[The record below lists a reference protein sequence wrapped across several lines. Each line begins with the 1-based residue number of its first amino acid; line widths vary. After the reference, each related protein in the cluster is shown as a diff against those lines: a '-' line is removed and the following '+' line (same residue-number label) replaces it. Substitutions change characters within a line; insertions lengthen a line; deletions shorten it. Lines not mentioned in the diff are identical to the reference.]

1 MLSNSSHKIQQVS
14 EGSPAALA
22 GLQPGDIITKI
33 NNVKLVDIFDYHYY
47 SDDADITVEVLHEDG
62 SSTEIFV
69 KKDEGE
75 DLGVIFCNG
84 LMDDYKSCSNK
95 CAFCFI
101 DQMPPGM
108 RDTLYFKDDDTRLSF
123 LQGNYVTL
131 TNMKMQ
137 DLDRIIA
144 YKLGPI
150 NISVH
155 ATNPDLR
162 VKLLHNRF
170 AGDILGKITKLYN
183 AQIPM
188 NAQVV
193 ACPGLNDGE
202 ELDRTI
208 SDLMEFAPVMASMS
222 VVPVGITKYR
232 DGLYPL
238 RTYTMDEASA
248 VIDQIEHWQD
258 VAMKRFGTHFVQA
271 SDEWYIIADRPLPEA
286 NRYDGFIQLE
296 NGVGMLRLLKEE
308 VLDALE
314 DIKKPLFMK
323 KHRYTIATGKLAAPF
338 IRELCRDITEKY
350 PRVSVEVIPI
360 TNDFFGQEIT
370 VAGLIT
376 GQDLIN
382 QLRNRDLGDGLLL
395 SCTMLRSGEEVF
407 LDDITLDELSETL
420 HVKTRIVQ
428 SDGRDLVCAL
438 LGR

>member
-1 MLSNSSHKIQQVS
+1 MLNSSHKIAQVS
-14 EGSPAALA
+14 EGSPADKA
-22 GLQPGDIITKI
+22 GLKPGDIITKI
-33 NNVKLVDIFDYHYY
+33 NNATLVDIFDYHFY
-47 SDDADITVEVLHEDG
+47 SDDADITVELLHEDG
-62 SSTEIFV
+62 TTDSVFV
-69 KKDEGE
+69 EKEEGE

-108 RDTLYFKDDDTRLSF
+108 RETLYFKDDDTRLSF

-131 TNMKMQ
+131 TNMKMA

-155 ATNPDLR
+155 ATNPELR
-162 VKLLHNRF
+162 IKLLHNRF
-170 AGDILGKITKLYN
+170 AGDILDKIKKLYD
-183 AQIPM
+183 AEIPM

-208 SDLMEFAPVMASMS
+208 SDLLQFAPVMSSMS
-222 VVPVGITKYR
+222 VVPVGVTKFR
-232 DGLYPL
+232 DGLFPL
-238 RTYTMDEASA
+238 RTYTAEEAGK
-248 VIDQIEHWQD
+248 VIDQIEYWQS
-258 VAMKRFGTHFVQA
+258 VAMEKVGNHFVQA
-271 SDEWYIIADRPLPEA
+271 SDEWYILAGRPLPEA
-286 NRYDGFIQLE
+286 DRYDGFIQLE

-323 KHRYTIATGKLAAPF
+323 KRHVTIATGKLAAPF
-338 IRELCRDITEKY
+338 MRELADIITEKFNK
-350 PRVSVEVIPI
+350 VTVDVITI
-360 TNDFFGQEIT
+360 TNDFFGKEIT
-370 VAGLIT
+370 VSGLIT
-376 GQDLIN
+376 GQDLIA
-382 QLRNRDLGDGLLL
+382 QLKDKDLGDNLLL

-407 LDDITLDELSETL
+407 LDDITLKELEL
-420 HVKTRIVQ
+420 ALQVKTRIVQ
-428 SDGRDLVCAL
+428 SDGRDLVYAII
-438 LGR
+438 GH

>member
-1 MLSNSSHKIQQVS
+1 MLNSSHKIAQVS
-14 EGSPAALA
+14 EGSPAEKA
-22 GLQPGDIITKI
+22 GLKPGDIITKI
-33 NNVKLVDIFDYHYY
+33 NNATLVDIFDYHFY
-47 SDDADITVEVLHEDG
+47 SDDADITVELLHEDG
-62 SSTEIFV
+62 TTDSVFV
-69 KKDEGE
+69 EKEEGE

-108 RDTLYFKDDDTRLSF
+108 RETLYFKDDDTRLSF

-131 TNMKMQ
+131 TNMKMA

-155 ATNPDLR
+155 ATNPELR

-170 AGDILGKITKLYN
+170 AGDILDKIKKLYD
-183 AQIPM
+183 AEIPM

-208 SDLMEFAPVMASMS
+208 SDLLQFAPVMSSMS
-222 VVPVGITKYR
+222 VVPVGVTKFR
-232 DGLYPL
+232 DGLFPL
-238 RTYTMDEASA
+238 RTYTAEEAGK
-248 VIDQIEHWQD
+248 VIDQIEHWQS
-258 VAMKRFGTHFVQA
+258 VAMEKVGNHFVQA
-271 SDEWYIIADRPLPEA
+271 SDEWYILAGRPLPEA
-286 NRYDGFIQLE
+286 DRYDGFIQLE

-314 DIKKPLFMK
+314 DIKKPLFMRK
-323 KHRYTIATGKLAAPF
+323 RHVTIATGKLAAPF
-338 IRELCRDITEKY
+338 MRELADLITEKFNK
-350 PRVSVEVIPI
+350 VTVDVITI
-360 TNDFFGQEIT
+360 TNDFFGKEIT
-370 VAGLIT
+370 VSGLIT
-376 GQDLIN
+376 GQDLIA
-382 QLRNRDLGDGLLL
+382 QLKDKDLGDNLLL

-407 LDDITLDELSETL
+407 LDDITLQELEL
-420 HVKTRIVQ
+420 ALQVKTRIVQ
-428 SDGRDLVCAL
+428 SDGRDLVYAII
-438 LGR
+438 GH

>member
-1 MLSNSSHKIQQVS
+1 M
-14 EGSPAALA
+14 EGSPAERA
-22 GLQPGDIITKI
+22 GLFPGDIITKI
-33 NNVKLVDIFDYHYY
+33 NDVTLVDIFDYHYY
-47 SDDADITVEVLHEDG
+47 SDDANITVELLHEDG
-62 SSTEIFV
+62 TTSSVFV
-69 KKDEGE
+69 EKEEGE
-75 DLGVIFCNG
+75 DLGVMFCNG

-131 TNMKMQ
+131 TNMKMA

-155 ATNPDLR
+155 ATNPELR

-170 AGDILGKITKLYN
+170 AGDILDKIRKLYE
-183 AQIPM
+183 AEIPM

-208 SDLMEFAPVMASMS
+208 SDLLQFAPVMGSMS
-222 VVPVGITKYR
+222 VVPVGITKFR
-232 DGLYPL
+232 DGLFPL
-238 RTYTMDEASA
+238 RTYTAEEAGK

-258 VAMKRFGTHFVQA
+258 VAMQRVGNHFVQA
-271 SDEWYIIADRPLPEA
+271 SDEWYILAGRPLPEA
-286 NRYDGFIQLE
+286 DRYDGFIQLE
-296 NGVGMLRLLKEE
+296 NGVGMLRLLHEE

-314 DIKKPLFMK
+314 DIKKPLFMRK
-323 KHRYTIATGKLAAPF
+323 RHVTIATGKLAAPF
-338 IRELCRDITEKY
+338 MRQLADIITEKFNK
-350 PRVSVEVIPI
+350 VTVDVVPI
-360 TNDFFGQEIT
+360 TNEFFGEEIT
-370 VAGLIT
+370 VSGLIT
-376 GQDLIN
+376 GQDLIK
-382 QLRNRDLGDGLLL
+382 QLKDKNLGDNLLL

-407 LDDITLDELSETL
+407 LDDITLSELEETL
-420 HVKTRIVQ
+420 QVKTRIVQ
-428 SDGRDLVCAL
+428 SDGRDFVYAII
-438 LGR
+438 GR

>member
-1 MLSNSSHKIQQVS
+1 M
-14 EGSPAALA
+14 EGSPAERA
-22 GLQPGDIITKI
+22 GLLPGDIITKI
-33 NNVKLVDIFDYHYY
+33 NDVTLVDIFDYHYY
-47 SDDADITVEVLHEDG
+47 SDDANITVELLHEDG
-62 SSTEIFV
+62 TTSSVLVE
-69 KKDEGE
+69 KEDGE
-75 DLGVIFCNG
+75 DLGVMFCNG

-131 TNMKMQ
+131 TNMKMA

-155 ATNPDLR
+155 ATNPELR

-170 AGDILGKITKLYN
+170 AGDILDKIRKLYE
-183 AQIPM
+183 AEIPM

-208 SDLMEFAPVMASMS
+208 SDLLQFAPVMSSMS
-222 VVPVGITKYR
+222 VVPVGITKFR
-232 DGLYPL
+232 NGLFPL
-238 RTYTMDEASA
+238 RTYTAEEAGK

-258 VAMKRFGTHFVQA
+258 VAMERVGSHFVQA
-271 SDEWYIIADRPLPEA
+271 SDEWYILAGRPLPEA
-286 NRYDGFIQLE
+286 DRYDGFIQLE
-296 NGVGMLRLLKEE
+296 NGVGMLRLLHEE

-314 DIKKPLFMK
+314 DIKKPLFMRK
-323 KHRYTIATGKLAAPF
+323 RHVTIATGKLAAPF
-338 IRELCRDITEKY
+338 MRQLAEIITEKFNK
-350 PRVSVEVIPI
+350 VTVDIVPI
-360 TNDFFGQEIT
+360 TNEFFGEEIT
-370 VAGLIT
+370 VSGLIT
-376 GQDLIN
+376 GQDLIK
-382 QLRNRDLGDGLLL
+382 QLKDKNLGDNLLL

-407 LDDITLDELSETL
+407 LDDITLSELEETL
-420 HVKTRIVQ
+420 QVKTRIVQ
-428 SDGRDLVCAL
+428 SDGRDFVYAII
-438 LGR
+438 GR

>member
-1 MLSNSSHKIQQVS
+1 MLNSSHKIASVM
-14 EGSPAALA
+14 EGSPAERA
-22 GLQPGDIITKI
+22 GLFPGDIITKI
-33 NNVKLVDIFDYHYY
+33 NDVTLVDIFDYHYY
-47 SDDADITVEVLHEDG
+47 SDDANITVELLHEDG
-62 SSTEIFV
+62 TTSSVFV
-69 KKDEGE
+69 EKEEGE
-75 DLGVIFCNG
+75 DLGVMFCNG

-131 TNMKMQ
+131 TNMKMA

-155 ATNPDLR
+155 ATNPELR

-170 AGDILGKITKLYN
+170 AGDILDKIRKLYE
-183 AQIPM
+183 AEIPM

-208 SDLMEFAPVMASMS
+208 SDLLQFAPVMGSMS
-222 VVPVGITKYR
+222 VVPVGITKFR
-232 DGLYPL
+232 DGLFPL
-238 RTYTMDEASA
+238 RTYTAEEAGK

-258 VAMKRFGTHFVQA
+258 VAMQRVGNHFVQA
-271 SDEWYIIADRPLPEA
+271 SDEWYILAGRPLPEA
-286 NRYDGFIQLE
+286 DRYDGFIQLE
-296 NGVGMLRLLKEE
+296 NGVGMLRLLHEE

-314 DIKKPLFMK
+314 DIKKPLFMRK
-323 KHRYTIATGKLAAPF
+323 RHVTIATGKLAAPF
-338 IRELCRDITEKY
+338 MRQLADIITEKFNK
-350 PRVSVEVIPI
+350 VTVDVVPI
-360 TNDFFGQEIT
+360 TNEFFGEEIT
-370 VAGLIT
+370 VSGLIT
-376 GQDLIN
+376 GQDLIK
-382 QLRNRDLGDGLLL
+382 QLKDKNLGDNLLL

-407 LDDITLDELSETL
+407 LDDITLSELEETL
-420 HVKTRIVQ
+420 QVKTRIVQ
-428 SDGRDLVCAL
+428 SDGRDFVYAII
-438 LGR
+438 GR

>member
-1 MLSNSSHKIQQVS
+1 MLNSSHKIAQVS
-14 EGSPAALA
+14 EGSPAEKA
-22 GLQPGDIITKI
+22 GLKPGDIITKI
-33 NNVKLVDIFDYHYY
+33 NNATLVDIFDYHFY
-47 SDDADITVEVLHEDG
+47 SDDADITVELLHEDG
-62 SSTEIFV
+62 TTDSVFV
-69 KKDEGE
+69 EKEEGE

-108 RDTLYFKDDDTRLSF
+108 RETLYFKDDDTRLSF

-131 TNMKMQ
+131 TNMKMA

-155 ATNPDLR
+155 ATNPELR

-170 AGDILGKITKLYN
+170 AGDILDKIRKLYE
-183 AQIPM
+183 AEIPM

-208 SDLMEFAPVMASMS
+208 SDLLQFAPVMSSMS
-222 VVPVGITKYR
+222 VVPVGVTKFR
-232 DGLYPL
+232 DGLFPL
-238 RTYTMDEASA
+238 RTYTAEEAGK
-248 VIDQIEHWQD
+248 VIDQIEYWQS
-258 VAMKRFGTHFVQA
+258 VAMEKVGNHFVQA
-271 SDEWYIIADRPLPEA
+271 SDEWYILAGRPLPEA
-286 NRYDGFIQLE
+286 DRYDGFIQLE

-323 KHRYTIATGKLAAPF
+323 KRHVTIATGKLAAPF
-338 IRELCRDITEKY
+338 MRELADIITEKFNK
-350 PRVSVEVIPI
+350 VTVDVITI
-360 TNDFFGQEIT
+360 TNDFFGKEIT
-370 VAGLIT
+370 VSGLIT
-376 GQDLIN
+376 GQDLIA
-382 QLRNRDLGDGLLL
+382 QLKDKDLGDNLLL

-407 LDDITLDELSETL
+407 LDDITLQDLELAL
-420 HVKTRIVQ
+420 QVKTRIVQ
-428 SDGRDLVCAL
+428 SDGRDLVYAII
-438 LGR
+438 GH

>member
-1 MLSNSSHKIQQVS
+1 MLNSSHKIASVM
-14 EGSPAALA
+14 EDSPAERA
-22 GLQPGDIITKI
+22 GLLPGDIITKI
-33 NNVKLVDIFDYHYY
+33 NDVTLVDIFDYHYY
-47 SDDADITVEVLHEDG
+47 SDDANITVELLHEDG
-62 SSTEIFV
+62 TTSSVFV
-69 KKDEGE
+69 EKEDGE
-75 DLGVIFCNG
+75 DLGVMFCNG

-131 TNMKMQ
+131 TNMKMA

-155 ATNPDLR
+155 ATNPELR

-170 AGDILGKITKLYN
+170 AGDILDKIRKLYE
-183 AQIPM
+183 AEIPM

-208 SDLMEFAPVMASMS
+208 SDLLQFAPVMGSMS
-222 VVPVGITKYR
+222 VVPVGITKFR
-232 DGLYPL
+232 DGLFPL
-238 RTYTMDEASA
+238 RTYTAEEAGK

-258 VAMKRFGTHFVQA
+258 VAMERVGNHFVQA
-271 SDEWYIIADRPLPEA
+271 SDEWYILAGRPLPEA
-286 NRYDGFIQLE
+286 DRYDGFIQLE
-296 NGVGMLRLLKEE
+296 NGVGMLRLLHEE

-314 DIKKPLFMK
+314 DIKKPLFMRK
-323 KHRYTIATGKLAAPF
+323 RHVTIATGKLAAPF
-338 IRELCRDITEKY
+338 MRQLADIITEKFNK
-350 PRVSVEVIPI
+350 VTVDVVPI
-360 TNDFFGQEIT
+360 TNEFFGEEIT
-370 VAGLIT
+370 VSGLIT
-376 GQDLIN
+376 GQDLIK
-382 QLRNRDLGDGLLL
+382 QLKDKNLGDNLLL

-407 LDDITLDELSETL
+407 LDDITLSELEETL
-420 HVKTRIVQ
+420 QVKTRIVQ
-428 SDGRDLVCAL
+428 SDGRDFVYAII
-438 LGR
+438 GR

>member
-1 MLSNSSHKIQQVS
+1 M
-14 EGSPAALA
+14 EGSPAERA
-22 GLQPGDIITKI
+22 GLLPGDIITKI
-33 NNVKLVDIFDYHYY
+33 NDVTLVDIFDYHYY
-47 SDDADITVEVLHEDG
+47 SDDANITVELLHEDG
-62 SSTEIFV
+62 TTSSVLVE
-69 KKDEGE
+69 KEDGE
-75 DLGVIFCNG
+75 DLGVMFCNG

-131 TNMKMQ
+131 TNMKMA

-155 ATNPDLR
+155 ATNPELR

-170 AGDILGKITKLYN
+170 AGDILDKIRKLYE
-183 AQIPM
+183 AEIPM

-208 SDLMEFAPVMASMS
+208 SDLLQFAPVMSSMS
-222 VVPVGITKYR
+222 VVPVGITKFR
-232 DGLYPL
+232 DGLFPL
-238 RTYTMDEASA
+238 RTYTAEEAEK

-258 VAMKRFGTHFVQA
+258 VAMERVGNHFVQA
-271 SDEWYIIADRPLPEA
+271 SDEWYILAGRPLPEA
-286 NRYDGFIQLE
+286 DRYDGFIQLE
-296 NGVGMLRLLKEE
+296 NGVGMLRLLHEE

-314 DIKKPLFMK
+314 DIKKPLFMRK
-323 KHRYTIATGKLAAPF
+323 RHVTIATGKLAAPF
-338 IRELCRDITEKY
+338 MRQLAEIITEKFNK
-350 PRVSVEVIPI
+350 VTVDIVPI
-360 TNDFFGQEIT
+360 TNEFFGEEIT
-370 VAGLIT
+370 VSGLIT
-376 GQDLIN
+376 GQDLIK
-382 QLRNRDLGDGLLL
+382 QLKDKNLGDNLLL

-407 LDDITLDELSETL
+407 LDDITLSELEETL
-420 HVKTRIVQ
+420 QVKTRIVQ
-428 SDGRDLVCAL
+428 SDGRDFVYAII
-438 LGR
+438 GR

>member
-1 MLSNSSHKIQQVS
+1 MLNSSHKIAQVAVD
-14 EGSPAALA
+14 SPAERA
-22 GLQPGDIITKI
+22 GLIPGDIITKI
-33 NNVKLVDIFDYHYY
+33 NNVTLVDIFDYHYY
-47 SDDADITVEVLHEDG
+47 SDDADITVEILHEDG
-62 SSTEIFV
+62 TTEDIMV
-69 KKDEGE
+69 SKEEGE

-108 RDTLYFKDDDTRLSF
+108 RETLYFKDDDTRLSF

-131 TNMKMQ
+131 TNMKMA

-155 ATNPDLR
+155 ATNPELR

-170 AGDILGKITKLYN
+170 ACDILDKIRKLYE
-183 AQIPM
+183 AEIPM

-193 ACPGLNDGE
+193 ACPGLNDGA

-208 SDLMEFAPVMASMS
+208 SDLLEFAPVMSSMS
-222 VVPVGITKYR
+222 VVPVGVTKFR
-232 DGLYPL
+232 DGLFPL
-238 RTYTMDEASA
+238 RTYTAEEAGA

-258 VAMKRFGTHFVQA
+258 VAMERFGNHFVQA
-271 SDEWYIIADRPLPEA
+271 SDEWYILAGRPLPNA
-286 NRYDGFIQLE
+286 DRYDGFIQLE

-323 KHRYTIATGKLAAPF
+323 RHHVTIATGKLVAPF
-338 IRELCRDITEKY
+338 MRELAD
-350 PRVSVEVIPI
+350 VICDKFPKVKVDVVAI
-360 TNDFFGQEIT
+360 RNDFFGEEIT

-376 GQDLIN
+376 GQDLIA
-382 QLRNRDLGDGLLL
+382 QLKDRDLGDRLLL
-395 SCTMLRSGEEVF
+395 SNTMLRSGEEVF
-407 LDDITLDELSETL
+407 LDDITLSELSETL
-420 HVKTRIVQ
+420 QVSTRIVQ
-428 SDGRDLVCAL
+428 SDGRDLVYAII
-438 LGR
+438 GR

>member
-1 MLSNSSHKIQQVS
+1 MLNSSHKIAQVS
-14 EGSPAALA
+14 EGSPAEMA
-22 GLQPGDIITKI
+22 GLKPGDIITKI
-33 NNVKLVDIFDYHYY
+33 NDATLVDIFDYHFY
-47 SDDADITVEVLHEDG
+47 SDDADITVELLHEDG
-62 SSTEIFV
+62 TTDSVFV
-69 KKDEGE
+69 EKEEGE

-108 RDTLYFKDDDTRLSF
+108 RETLYFKDDDTRLSF

-131 TNMKMQ
+131 TNMKMA

-155 ATNPDLR
+155 ATNPELR

-170 AGDILGKITKLYN
+170 AGDILDKIKKLYD
-183 AQIPM
+183 AEIPM

-193 ACPGLNDGE
+193 ACPGLNDGA

-208 SDLMEFAPVMASMS
+208 SDLLQFAPVMSSMS
-222 VVPVGITKYR
+222 VVPVGVTKFR
-232 DGLYPL
+232 DGLFPL
-238 RTYTMDEASA
+238 RTYTAEEAGK
-248 VIDQIEHWQD
+248 VIDQIEHWQS
-258 VAMKRFGTHFVQA
+258 VAMEKVGNHFVQA
-271 SDEWYIIADRPLPEA
+271 SDEWYILAGRPLPEA
-286 NRYDGFIQLE
+286 ERYDGFIQLE

-323 KHRYTIATGKLAAPF
+323 KRHVTIATGKLAAPF
-338 IRELCRDITEKY
+338 MRELADLITEKFNK
-350 PRVSVEVIPI
+350 VTVDVITI
-360 TNDFFGQEIT
+360 TNDFFGKEIT
-370 VAGLIT
+370 VSGLIT
-376 GQDLIN
+376 GQDLIA
-382 QLRNRDLGDGLLL
+382 QLKDKDLGDNLLL

-407 LDDITLDELSETL
+407 LDDITLKELEL
-420 HVKTRIVQ
+420 ALQVKTRIVQ
-428 SDGRDLVCAL
+428 SDGRDLVYAII
-438 LGR
+438 GH

>member
-1 MLSNSSHKIQQVS
+1 MINSSHKIGQVL
-14 EGSPAALA
+14 EGSPAELA

-33 NNVKLVDIFDYHYY
+33 NNVELIDIFDYHFY
-47 SDDADITVEVLHEDG
+47 SDDADITVELLHEDG
-62 SSTEIFV
+62 TISSVLV
-69 KKDEGE
+69 KKEEGE
-75 DLGVIFCNG
+75 DLGVIFVNG

-108 RDTLYFKDDDTRLSF
+108 RETLYFKDDDTRLSF

-131 TNMKMQ
+131 TNMKMA

-155 ATNPDLR
+155 ATNPELR

-170 AGDILGKITKLYN
+170 AGDILDKIRKLYE
-183 AQIPM
+183 AEIPM

-193 ACPGLNDGE
+193 ACPGLNDGA

-208 SDLMEFAPVMASMS
+208 GDLLEFAPVMGSMS

-232 DGLYPL
+232 DGLFPL
-238 RTYTMDEASA
+238 RTYTAEEAGA
-248 VIDQIEHWQD
+248 VIDQIERWQD
-258 VAMKRFGTHFVQA
+258 IAMERFGNHFVQA
-271 SDEWYIIADRPLPEA
+271 SDEWYILANRPLPEA
-286 NRYDGFIQLE
+286 DRYDGFIQLE

-323 KHRYTIATGKLAAPF
+323 KRHVTIATGKLAAPF
-338 IRELCRDITEKY
+338 MRELADLITEKFNK
-350 PRVSVEVIPI
+350 VTVEVVPI
-360 TNDFFGQEIT
+360 RNDFFGEEIT
-370 VAGLIT
+370 VSGLIT
-376 GQDLIN
+376 GQDLIA
-382 QLRNRDLGDGLLL
+382 QLKDRNLGDSLLL
-395 SCTMLRSGEEVF
+395 SCTMLRAQEEVF
-407 LDDITLDELSETL
+407 LDDITRDQLESALQ
-420 HVKTRIVQ
+420 VKTRIVQ
-428 SDGRDLVCAL
+428 SDGRDFVYAII
-438 LGR
+438 GK

>member
-1 MLSNSSHKIQQVS
+1 MLNSSHKIASVM
-14 EGSPAALA
+14 EGSPAERA
-22 GLQPGDIITKI
+22 GLLPGDIITKI
-33 NNVKLVDIFDYHYY
+33 NDVTLVDIFDYHYY
-47 SDDADITVEVLHEDG
+47 SDDANITVELLHEDG
-62 SSTEIFV
+62 TTSSVLVE
-69 KKDEGE
+69 KEDGE
-75 DLGVIFCNG
+75 DLGVMFCNG

-131 TNMKMQ
+131 TNMKMA

-155 ATNPDLR
+155 ATNPELR

-170 AGDILGKITKLYN
+170 AGDILDKIRKLYE
-183 AQIPM
+183 AEIPM

-208 SDLMEFAPVMASMS
+208 SDLLQFAPVMSSMS
-222 VVPVGITKYR
+222 VVPVGITKFR
-232 DGLYPL
+232 NGLFPL
-238 RTYTMDEASA
+238 RTYTAEEAGK

-258 VAMKRFGTHFVQA
+258 VAMERVGSHFVQA
-271 SDEWYIIADRPLPEA
+271 SDEWYILAGRPLPEA
-286 NRYDGFIQLE
+286 DRYDGFIQLE
-296 NGVGMLRLLKEE
+296 NGVGMLRLLHEE

-314 DIKKPLFMK
+314 DIKKPLFMRK
-323 KHRYTIATGKLAAPF
+323 RHVTIATGKLAAPF
-338 IRELCRDITEKY
+338 MRQLAEIITEKFNK
-350 PRVSVEVIPI
+350 VTVDIVPI
-360 TNDFFGQEIT
+360 TNEFFGEEIT
-370 VAGLIT
+370 VSGLIT
-376 GQDLIN
+376 GQDLIK
-382 QLRNRDLGDGLLL
+382 QLKDKNLGDNLLL

-407 LDDITLDELSETL
+407 LDDITLSELEETL
-420 HVKTRIVQ
+420 QVKTRIVQ
-428 SDGRDLVCAL
+428 SDGRDFVYAII
-438 LGR
+438 GR